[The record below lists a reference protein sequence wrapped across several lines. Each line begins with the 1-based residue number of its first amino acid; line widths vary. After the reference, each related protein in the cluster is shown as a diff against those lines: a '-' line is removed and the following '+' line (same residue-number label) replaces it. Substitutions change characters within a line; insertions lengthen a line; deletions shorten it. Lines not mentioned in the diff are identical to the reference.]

1 MSDHSGKN
9 ENRKW
14 IRHIR
19 NWNLITAIISRWIPR
34 KFNFTYDDFG
44 IENIEG
50 PVIVIPNHSC
60 AWDPLF
66 IGLAMR
72 KRQMYFVAS
81 EHILRWRVAGPVIN
95 RLVEPIPRK
104 KAGMAT
110 GTVRSCLRHLRAGHS
125 VCLFAEG
132 EQTWDGV
139 SKEVFPATGKLVK
152 QSGATLVTYRLEG
165 AYLSMP
171 RWAYDVRKGM
181 VHGHAAGIY
190 PPEVLKKMSAG
201 EVNRL
206 INKDIYVDTWQWQQN
221 HPQGPVSY
229 AGKGDGYESARGL
242 ERALFI
248 CPSCLKAGTLRTEGD
263 RIMCSCG
270 FSSKYLDTG
279 FLDQVSKGSGT
290 QTPERVFRTISEW
303 DQWEIAE
310 MERQLQD
317 LTESGNGCFF
327 SDHDAKLSKVED
339 GHNDVLISEGRLSLA
354 AENGKL
360 VLHAGERSFEYSGI
374 DMMAPVLSSIL
385 LFSAGGEYYQIKA
398 ENTNIRKYV
407 LAWESG
413 IGKE

>member
-1 MSDHSGKN
+1 
-9 ENRKW
+9 
-14 IRHIR
+14 
-19 NWNLITAIISRWIPR
+19 
-34 KFNFTYDDFG
+34 
-44 IENIEG
+44 
-50 PVIVIPNHSC
+50 
-60 AWDPLF
+60 
-66 IGLAMR
+66 
-72 KRQMYFVAS
+72 
-81 EHILRWRVAGPVIN
+81 
-95 RLVEPIPRK
+95 
-104 KAGMAT
+104 
-110 GTVRSCLRHLRAGHS
+110 
-125 VCLFAEG
+125 
-132 EQTWDGV
+132 
-139 SKEVFPATGKLVK
+139 
-152 QSGATLVTYRLEG
+152 
-165 AYLSMP
+165 
-171 RWAYDVRKGM
+171 
-181 VHGHAAGIY
+181 
-190 PPEVLKKMSAG
+190 
-201 EVNRL
+201 
-206 INKDIYVDTWQWQQN
+206 
-221 HPQGPVSY
+221 
-229 AGKGDGYESARGL
+229 
-242 ERALFI
+242 
-248 CPSCLKAGTLRTEGD
+248 
-263 RIMCSCG
+263 MCSCG

-354 AENGKL
+354 AEKGKL